1 MSIKVRE
8 SISNLQTYN
17 VGGRSDLS
25 SDWECFDWNESE
37 FPPSNKVFEV
47 MKSFYR
53 YERYPD
59 ITAKELKIKLSG
71 YVGLPTQFIEVY
83 NGSDDALKD
92 IITVFVDKDTRVL
105 SYQPSYT
112 QVNTFITTNT
122 DKYIKA
128 NILDPLGD
136 HVYNFNLCAGVDVV
150 YLVNPNNPTGK
161 LLEVDKIEELV
172 NTYPDVLFIVDEA
185 YYEFAKTSCCH
196 LVVSHKNL
204 IVTRTFS
211 KAFGLASVRL
221 GYCMGHPD
229 TLEHLKKIR
238 NGKAVN
244 TLAQLCGI
252 AALDDLDYLDSRIRE
267 MNDAKKFFIDNLPH
281 QYNAVDSQTN
291 FILLKTPDSEKLL
304 NRMKDNKILIR
315 DRSSFDNL
323 QNCVRIT
330 IGSKKQIIRVLD
342 VINYA

>member
-1 MSIKVRE
+1 MGIKFRQSIN
-8 SISNLQTYN
+8 NLQTYN

-37 FPPSNKVFEV
+37 FPPTNKVFEV

-59 ITAKELKIKLSG
+59 ITAKLLKSKLSD
-71 YVGLPTQFIEVY
+71 YVSLPVDFIEVY

-92 IITVFVDKDTRVL
+92 IITVFVDRETHVL

-122 DKYIKA
+122 ENYMKVNIK
-128 NILDPLGD
+128 NPLGEHEYD
-136 HVYNFNLCAGVDVV
+136 FDYCKVANVV

-161 LLEVDKIEELV
+161 LLAVDEIEKLLK
-172 NTYPDVLFIVDEA
+172 TYPDTLFIVDEA
-185 YYEFAKTSCCH
+185 YYEFAKQSSCH

-221 GYCMGHPD
+221 GYCMAHPD
-229 TLEHLKKIR
+229 TLLHLRKIR

-244 TLAQLCGI
+244 SLAQLCGV
-252 AALDDLDYLDSRIRE
+252 AALDDLDYLDSRIDE
-267 MNDAKKFFIDNLPH
+267 MNDAKKFFVDNLPH
-281 QYNAVDSQTN
+281 EYYAVDSQTN
-291 FILLKTPDSEKLL
+291 FVLLKTPDSKKLL
-304 NRMKDNKILIR
+304 NKMKDNKILIR

-323 QNCVRIT
+323 ENCVRIT

-342 VINYA
+342 VINA

>member
-1 MSIKVRE
+1 MGIKFRQSIN
-8 SISNLQTYN
+8 NLQTYN

-37 FPPSNKVFEV
+37 FPPTNKVFEV

-59 ITAKELKIKLSG
+59 ITAKLLKSKLSD
-71 YVGLPTQFIEVY
+71 YVSLPVDFIEVY

-92 IITVFVDKDTRVL
+92 IITVFVDRETHVL

-122 DKYIKA
+122 ENYMKVNIK
-128 NILDPLGD
+128 NPLGEHEYD
-136 HVYNFNLCAGVDVV
+136 FNYCKVANVV

-161 LLEVDKIEELV
+161 LLAVEEIEKLLK
-172 NTYPDVLFIVDEA
+172 TYPDTLFIVDEA
-185 YYEFAKTSCCH
+185 YYEFAKQSCSY

-229 TLEHLKKIR
+229 TLSHLRKIR

-244 TLAQLCGI
+244 SLAQLCGV
-252 AALDDLDYLDSRIRE
+252 AALDDLDYLDSRIDE
-267 MNDAKKFFIDNLPH
+267 MNDAKKFFVDNLPH
-281 QYNAVDSQTN
+281 EYYAVDSQTN
-291 FILLKTPDSEKLL
+291 FVLLKTPDSKKLL
-304 NRMKDNKILIR
+304 NKMKDNKILIR

-323 QNCVRIT
+323 ENCVRIT

-342 VINYA
+342 VINA

>member
-1 MSIKVRE
+1 MGIKVRK

-59 ITAKELKIKLSG
+59 ITAKDLKIKLSG

-172 NTYPDVLFIVDEA
+172 RTYPDVLFIVDEA

-244 TLAQLCGI
+244 TLAQMCGI

>member
-1 MSIKVRE
+1 MPIKVRK

-37 FPPSNKVFEV
+37 FPPTNKVFEV

-59 ITAKELKIKLSG
+59 ITAKQLKNKLTE
-71 YVGLPTQFIEVY
+71 YVSLPVDFIEVY

-92 IITVFVDKDTRVL
+92 IITVFVDRDTKVL

-122 DKYIKA
+122 ENYMKVNIK
-128 NILDPLGD
+128 DPLGKHEYD
-136 HVYNFNLCAGVDVV
+136 FDYCRINDVV

-161 LLEVDKIEELV
+161 LLPVEEIEKLV
-172 NTYPDVLFIVDEA
+172 KTYTNTLFIVDEA
-185 YYEFAKTSCCH
+185 YYEFAKQSCSH

-229 TLEHLKKIR
+229 TLSHIRKIR

-244 TLAQLCGI
+244 TLGQLCGI
-252 AALDDLDYLDSRIRE
+252 AALNDLDYLQSRIDE
-267 MNDAKKFFIDNLPH
+267 MNDAKKFFIDNLPNY
-281 QYNAVDSQTN
+281 YNALDSDAN
-291 FILLKTPDSEKLL
+291 FVLVKTPDSKKLL
-304 NRMKDNKILIR
+304 EKMKENKILIR
-315 DRSSFDNL
+315 DRSAFDNL
-323 QNCVRIT
+323 ENCVRIT

-342 VINYA
+342 VMTN

>member
-1 MSIKVRE
+1 MSIKVRK

-59 ITAKELKIKLSG
+59 ITAKDLKIKLSG

-172 NTYPDVLFIVDEA
+172 RTYPDVLFIVDEA

-244 TLAQLCGI
+244 TLAQMCGI

>member
-1 MSIKVRE
+1 MPIKVRK

-37 FPPSNKVFEV
+37 FPPTNKVFEV

-59 ITAKELKIKLSG
+59 ITAKQLKTKLSE
-71 YVGLPTQFIEVY
+71 YVSLPVDFIEVY

-122 DKYIKA
+122 EHYEKI
-128 NILDPLGD
+128 NIQDPLGEHHYD
-136 HVYNFNLCAGVDVV
+136 FNYCKSADVV

-161 LLEVDKIEELV
+161 LLPVKQIEKLV
-172 NTYPDVLFIVDEA
+172 KQYSNTLFIVDEA
-185 YYEFAKTSCCH
+185 YYEFAKQSCTH

-221 GYCMGHPD
+221 GYCMAHPD
-229 TLEHLKKIR
+229 TLSDVRKIR

-244 TLAQLCGI
+244 ALGQLCGI
-252 AALDDLDYLDSRIRE
+252 AALNDLDYLQSRIDE
-267 MNDAKKFFIDNLPH
+267 MNDAKKFFIDNLPN
-281 QYNAVDSQTN
+281 YYQTVNSDAN
-291 FILLKTPDSEKLL
+291 FVLVKTP
-304 NRMKDNKILIR
+304 N
-315 DRSSFDNL
+315 
-323 QNCVRIT
+323 
-330 IGSKKQIIRVLD
+330 SKKVLEKMR
-342 VINYA
+342 

>member
-1 MSIKVRE
+1 MGIKFRQSIN
-8 SISNLQTYN
+8 NLQTYN

-37 FPPSNKVFEV
+37 FPPTNKVFEV

-59 ITAKELKIKLSG
+59 ITAKLLKRKLSD
-71 YVGLPTQFIEVY
+71 YVSLPVDFIEVY

-92 IITVFVDKDTRVL
+92 IITVFVDRETHVL

-122 DKYIKA
+122 ENYMKVNIK
-128 NILDPLGD
+128 NPLGEHEYD
-136 HVYNFNLCAGVDVV
+136 FDYCKVANVV

-161 LLEVDKIEELV
+161 LLAVDEIEKLLK
-172 NTYPDVLFIVDEA
+172 TYPDTLFIVDEA
-185 YYEFAKTSCCH
+185 YYEFAKQSSCH

-229 TLEHLKKIR
+229 TLSHLRKIR

-244 TLAQLCGI
+244 SLAQLCGV
-252 AALDDLDYLDSRIRE
+252 AALDDLDYLDSRIDE
-267 MNDAKKFFIDNLPH
+267 MNDAKKFFVDNLPH
-281 QYNAVDSQTN
+281 EYHAVDSQTN
-291 FILLKTPDSEKLL
+291 FVLLKTPDSKKLL
-304 NRMKDNKILIR
+304 NKMKDNKILIR

-323 QNCVRIT
+323 ENCVRIT

-342 VINYA
+342 VINA

>member
-1 MSIKVRE
+1 MGIKVRK

-37 FPPSNKVFEV
+37 FPPTNKVFEV

-59 ITAKELKIKLSG
+59 ITATQLKNKLSE
-71 YVGLPTQFIEVY
+71 YVSLPVDFIEVY

-92 IITVFVDKDTRVL
+92 IITVFVDKDTHVL

-122 DKYIKA
+122 ENYMKVNIK
-128 NILDPLGD
+128 DPLGKHEYD
-136 HVYNFNLCAGVDVV
+136 FNYCKINEVV

-161 LLEVDKIEELV
+161 LLPVEEIEKLV
-172 NTYPDVLFIVDEA
+172 KTYPNTLFIVDEA
-185 YYEFAKTSCCH
+185 YYEFAKQSCSH

-229 TLEHLKKIR
+229 TLSHIRKIR

-244 TLAQLCGI
+244 TLGQLCGI
-252 AALDDLDYLDSRIRE
+252 AALNDLDYLQSRIDE
-267 MNDAKKFFIDNLPH
+267 MNDAKKFFIDNLPNY
-281 QYNAVDSQTN
+281 YNALDSDAN
-291 FILLKTPDSEKLL
+291 FVLVKTPDSKKLL
-304 NRMKDNKILIR
+304 EKMKKNKILIR
-315 DRSSFDNL
+315 DRSAFDNL
-323 QNCVRIT
+323 ENCVRIT

-342 VINYA
+342 VMTN

>member
-1 MSIKVRE
+1 MGIKFRQSIN
-8 SISNLQTYN
+8 NLQTYN

-37 FPPSNKVFEV
+37 FPPTNKVFEV

-59 ITAKELKIKLSG
+59 ITAKLLKSKLSD
-71 YVGLPTQFIEVY
+71 YVSLPVDFIEVY

-92 IITVFVDKDTRVL
+92 IITVFVDRETHVL

-122 DKYIKA
+122 ENYMKVNIK
-128 NILDPLGD
+128 NPLGEHEYD
-136 HVYNFNLCAGVDVV
+136 FNYCKVANVV

-161 LLEVDKIEELV
+161 LLAVDEIEKLLK
-172 NTYPDVLFIVDEA
+172 TYPDTLFIVDEA
-185 YYEFAKTSCCH
+185 YYEFAKQSSCH

-229 TLEHLKKIR
+229 TLSHLRKIR

-244 TLAQLCGI
+244 SLAQLCGV
-252 AALDDLDYLDSRIRE
+252 AALDDLDYLDSRIDE
-267 MNDAKKFFIDNLPH
+267 MNDAKKFFVDNLPH
-281 QYNAVDSQTN
+281 EYYAVDSQTN
-291 FILLKTPDSEKLL
+291 FVLLKTPDSKKLL
-304 NRMKDNKILIR
+304 NKMKDNKILIR

-323 QNCVRIT
+323 ENCVRIT

-342 VINYA
+342 VINA

>member
-1 MSIKVRE
+1 MGIKVRK

-37 FPPSNKVFEV
+37 FPPTNKVFEV

-59 ITAKELKIKLSG
+59 ITATQLKNKLSE
-71 YVGLPTQFIEVY
+71 YVSLPVDFIEVY

-92 IITVFVDKDTRVL
+92 IITVFVDKDTHVL

-122 DKYIKA
+122 ENYMKVNIK
-128 NILDPLGD
+128 DPLGKHEYD
-136 HVYNFNLCAGVDVV
+136 FDYCKVNEVV

-161 LLEVDKIEELV
+161 LLPVEEIEKLV
-172 NTYPDVLFIVDEA
+172 KTYPNTLFIVDEA
-185 YYEFAKTSCCH
+185 YYEFAKQSCSH

-229 TLEHLKKIR
+229 TLSHIRKIR

-244 TLAQLCGI
+244 TLGQLCGI
-252 AALDDLDYLDSRIRE
+252 AALNDLDYLQSRIDE
-267 MNDAKKFFIDNLPH
+267 MNDAKKFFIDNLPNY
-281 QYNAVDSQTN
+281 YNALDSDAN
-291 FILLKTPDSEKLL
+291 FVLVKTPDSKKLL
-304 NRMKDNKILIR
+304 EKMKENKILIR
-315 DRSSFDNL
+315 DRSAFDNL
-323 QNCVRIT
+323 ENCVRIT

-342 VINYA
+342 VMTN

>member
-1 MSIKVRE
+1 MGIKFRQSIN
-8 SISNLQTYN
+8 NLQTYN

-25 SDWECFDWNESE
+25 ADWECFDWNESE
-37 FPPSNKVFEV
+37 FPPTNKVFEV

-59 ITAKELKIKLSG
+59 ITAKLLKSKLSD
-71 YVGLPTQFIEVY
+71 YVSLPVDFIEVY

-92 IITVFVDKDTRVL
+92 IITVFVDRETHVL

-122 DKYIKA
+122 ENYMKVNIK
-128 NILDPLGD
+128 NPLGEHEYD
-136 HVYNFNLCAGVDVV
+136 FDYCKVANVV

-161 LLEVDKIEELV
+161 LLAVDEIEKLLK
-172 NTYPDVLFIVDEA
+172 TYPDTLFIVDEA
-185 YYEFAKTSCCH
+185 YYEFAKQSCSH

-229 TLEHLKKIR
+229 TLSHIRKIR

-244 TLAQLCGI
+244 TLGQLCGI
-252 AALDDLDYLDSRIRE
+252 AALNDLDYLQSRIDE
-267 MNDAKKFFIDNLPH
+267 MNDAKKFFIDNLPNY
-281 QYNAVDSQTN
+281 YNALDSDAN
-291 FILLKTPDSEKLL
+291 FVLVKTPDSKKLL
-304 NRMKDNKILIR
+304 EKMKENKILIR
-315 DRSSFDNL
+315 DRSAFDNL
-323 QNCVRIT
+323 ENCVRIT

-342 VINYA
+342 VMTN

>member
-1 MSIKVRE
+1 MPIKVRK

-37 FPPSNKVFEV
+37 FPPTNKVFEV

-59 ITAKELKIKLSG
+59 ITAKQLKNKLSE
-71 YVGLPTQFIEVY
+71 YVSLPVDFIEVY

-92 IITVFVDKDTRVL
+92 IITVFVDRDTKVL

-122 DKYIKA
+122 EHYEKI
-128 NILDPLGD
+128 NIQDPLGEHHYD
-136 HVYNFNLCAGVDVV
+136 FDYCKSADVV

-161 LLEVDKIEELV
+161 LLPVKEIEKLV
-172 NTYPDVLFIVDEA
+172 KQYPNTLFIVDEA
-185 YYEFAKTSCCH
+185 YYEFAKQSCTH

-221 GYCMGHPD
+221 GYCMAHPD
-229 TLEHLKKIR
+229 TLSDVRKIR

-244 TLAQLCGI
+244 ALGQLCGI
-252 AALDDLDYLDSRIRE
+252 AALNDLDYLQSRIDE
-267 MNDAKKFFIDNLPH
+267 MNDAKKFFIDNLPNYY
-281 QYNAVDSQTN
+281 QAVNSDAN
-291 FILLKTPDSEKLL
+291 FVLVKTPDSKKVLEKM
-304 NRMKDNKILIR
+304 RKNKILIR
-315 DRSSFDNL
+315 DRSAFENL
-323 QNCVRIT
+323 ENCVRIT

-342 VINYA
+342 VMTN

>member
-1 MSIKVRE
+1 MGIKFRQSIN
-8 SISNLQTYN
+8 NLQTYN

-37 FPPSNKVFEV
+37 FPPTNKVFEV

-59 ITAKELKIKLSG
+59 ITAKLLKNKLSD
-71 YVGLPTQFIEVY
+71 YVSLPVDFIEVY

-92 IITVFVDKDTRVL
+92 IITVFVDRETHVL

-122 DKYIKA
+122 ENYMKVNIK
-128 NILDPLGD
+128 NPLGEHEYD
-136 HVYNFNLCAGVDVV
+136 FDYCKVANVV

-161 LLEVDKIEELV
+161 LLAVDEIEKLLK
-172 NTYPDVLFIVDEA
+172 TYPDTLFIVDEA
-185 YYEFAKTSCCH
+185 YYEFAKQSCSH
-196 LVVSHKNL
+196 LVISHKNL

-229 TLEHLKKIR
+229 TLSHLRKIR

-244 TLAQLCGI
+244 SLAQLCGI
-252 AALDDLDYLDSRIRE
+252 AALDDLDYLDSRIDE
-267 MNDAKKFFIDNLPH
+267 MNDAKKFFVDNLPH
-281 QYNAVDSQTN
+281 EYYAVDSQTN
-291 FILLKTPDSEKLL
+291 FVLLKTPDSKKLL
-304 NRMKDNKILIR
+304 NKMKDNKILIR

-323 QNCVRIT
+323 ENCVRIT

-342 VINYA
+342 VINA

>member
-1 MSIKVRE
+1 MPIKVRK

-37 FPPSNKVFEV
+37 FPPTNKVFEV

-59 ITAKELKIKLSG
+59 ITAKQLKNKLSE
-71 YVGLPTQFIEVY
+71 YVSLPVDFIEVY

-92 IITVFVDKDTRVL
+92 IITVFVDKDTKVL

-122 DKYIKA
+122 EHYEKI
-128 NILDPLGD
+128 NIQDPLGEHHYD
-136 HVYNFNLCAGVDVV
+136 FDYCKSADVV

-161 LLEVDKIEELV
+161 LLPVKEIEKLV
-172 NTYPDVLFIVDEA
+172 KQYPDTLFIVDEA
-185 YYEFAKTSCCH
+185 YYEFAKQSCTH

-221 GYCMGHPD
+221 GYCMAHPD
-229 TLEHLKKIR
+229 TLSDVRKIR

-244 TLAQLCGI
+244 ALGQLCGI
-252 AALDDLDYLDSRIRE
+252 AALNDLDYLQSRIDE
-267 MNDAKKFFIDNLPH
+267 MNDAKKFFIDNLPNYY
-281 QYNAVDSQTN
+281 QAVNSDAN
-291 FILLKTPDSEKLL
+291 FVLVKTPDSKKVLEKM
-304 NRMKDNKILIR
+304 RENKILIR
-315 DRSSFDNL
+315 DRSAFENL
-323 QNCVRIT
+323 ENCVRIT

-342 VINYA
+342 VMTN

>member
-1 MSIKVRE
+1 MPIKVRK

-37 FPPSNKVFEV
+37 FPPTNKVFEV

-59 ITAKELKIKLSG
+59 ITAKQLKNKLSE
-71 YVGLPTQFIEVY
+71 YVSLPVDFIEVY

-92 IITVFVDKDTRVL
+92 IITVFVDKDTKVL

-122 DKYIKA
+122 EHYEKI
-128 NILDPLGD
+128 NIQDPLGEHYYD
-136 HVYNFNLCAGVDVV
+136 FDYCKSADVV

-161 LLEVDKIEELV
+161 LLPVKEIEKLV
-172 NTYPDVLFIVDEA
+172 KQYPNTLFIVDEA
-185 YYEFAKTSCCH
+185 YYEFAKQSCTH

-221 GYCMGHPD
+221 GYCMAHPD
-229 TLEHLKKIR
+229 TLSDVRKIR

-244 TLAQLCGI
+244 ALGQLCGI
-252 AALDDLDYLDSRIRE
+252 AALNDLDYLQSRIDE
-267 MNDAKKFFIDNLPH
+267 MNDAKKFFIDNLPNYYH
-281 QYNAVDSQTN
+281 AVSSDAN
-291 FILLKTPDSEKLL
+291 FVLVKTPDSKKVLEKM
-304 NRMKDNKILIR
+304 RENKILIR
-315 DRSSFDNL
+315 DRSAFENL
-323 QNCVRIT
+323 ENCVRIT

-342 VINYA
+342 VMTN

>member
-1 MSIKVRE
+1 MGIKFRQSIN
-8 SISNLQTYN
+8 NLQTYN

-37 FPPSNKVFEV
+37 FPPTNKVFEV

-59 ITAKELKIKLSG
+59 ITAKLLKSKLSD
-71 YVGLPTQFIEVY
+71 YVSLPVDFIEVY

-92 IITVFVDKDTRVL
+92 IITVFVDRETHVL

-122 DKYIKA
+122 ENYMKVNIK
-128 NILDPLGD
+128 NPLGEHEYD
-136 HVYNFNLCAGVDVV
+136 FDYCKVANVV

-161 LLEVDKIEELV
+161 LLAVDEIEKLLK
-172 NTYPDVLFIVDEA
+172 TYPDTLFIVDEA
-185 YYEFAKTSCCH
+185 YYEFAKQSCSH
-196 LVVSHKNL
+196 LVISHKNL

-229 TLEHLKKIR
+229 TLSHLRKIR

-244 TLAQLCGI
+244 SLAQLCGI
-252 AALDDLDYLDSRIRE
+252 AALDDLDYLDSRIDE
-267 MNDAKKFFIDNLPH
+267 MNDAKKFFVDNLPH
-281 QYNAVDSQTN
+281 EYHAVDSQTN
-291 FILLKTPDSEKLL
+291 FVLLKTPDSKKLL
-304 NRMKDNKILIR
+304 NKMKDNKILIR

-323 QNCVRIT
+323 ENCVRIT

-342 VINYA
+342 VINA

>member
-1 MSIKVRE
+1 MGINVRK

-37 FPPSNKVFEV
+37 FPPTNKVFEV

-59 ITAKELKIKLSG
+59 ITATQLKNKLSE
-71 YVGLPTQFIEVY
+71 YVSLPVDFIEVY

-92 IITVFVDKDTRVL
+92 IITVFVDKDTHVL

-122 DKYIKA
+122 ENYMKVNIK
-128 NILDPLGD
+128 DPLGKHEYD
-136 HVYNFNLCAGVDVV
+136 FDYCKVNEVV

-161 LLEVDKIEELV
+161 LLPVEEIKKLV
-172 NTYPDVLFIVDEA
+172 KTYPNTLFIVDEA
-185 YYEFAKTSCCH
+185 YYEFAKQSCSH

-229 TLEHLKKIR
+229 TLSHIRKIR

-244 TLAQLCGI
+244 TLGQLCGI
-252 AALDDLDYLDSRIRE
+252 AALNDLDYLQSRIDE
-267 MNDAKKFFIDNLPH
+267 MNDAKKFFIDNLPNY
-281 QYNAVDSQTN
+281 YNALDSDAN
-291 FILLKTPDSEKLL
+291 FVLVKTPDSKKLL
-304 NRMKDNKILIR
+304 EKMKENKILIR
-315 DRSSFDNL
+315 DRSAFDNL
-323 QNCVRIT
+323 ENCVRIT

-342 VINYA
+342 VMTN

>member
-1 MSIKVRE
+1 MGIKFRQSIN
-8 SISNLQTYN
+8 NLQTYN

-37 FPPSNKVFEV
+37 FPPTNKVFEV

-59 ITAKELKIKLSG
+59 ITAKLLKSKLSD
-71 YVGLPTQFIEVY
+71 YVSLPVDFIEVY

-92 IITVFVDKDTRVL
+92 IITVFVDKETHVL

-122 DKYIKA
+122 ENYMKVNIK
-128 NILDPLGD
+128 NPLGEHEYD
-136 HVYNFNLCAGVDVV
+136 FDYCKVTNVV

-161 LLEVDKIEELV
+161 LLAVDEIEKLLK
-172 NTYPDVLFIVDEA
+172 TYPDTLFIVDEA
-185 YYEFAKTSCCH
+185 YYEFAKQSSCH

-229 TLEHLKKIR
+229 TLSHLRKIR

-244 TLAQLCGI
+244 SLAQLCGV
-252 AALDDLDYLDSRIRE
+252 AALDDLNYLDSRIDE
-267 MNDAKKFFIDNLPH
+267 MNDAKKFFVDNLPH
-281 QYNAVDSQTN
+281 EYYAVDSQTN
-291 FILLKTPDSEKLL
+291 FVLLKTPDSKKLL
-304 NRMKDNKILIR
+304 NKMKDNKILIR

-323 QNCVRIT
+323 ENCVRIT

-342 VINYA
+342 VINA

>member
-1 MSIKVRE
+1 MPIKVRK

-37 FPPSNKVFEV
+37 FPPTNKVFEV

-59 ITAKELKIKLSG
+59 ITAKQLKNKLSE
-71 YVGLPTQFIEVY
+71 YVSLPVDFIEVY

-92 IITVFVDKDTRVL
+92 IITVFVDKDTKVL

-122 DKYIKA
+122 EHYEKI
-128 NILDPLGD
+128 NIQDPLGEHHYD
-136 HVYNFNLCAGVDVV
+136 FDYCESADVV

-161 LLEVDKIEELV
+161 LLPVKEIEKLV
-172 NTYPDVLFIVDEA
+172 KKYPNTLFIVDEA
-185 YYEFAKTSCCH
+185 YYEFAKQSCTH

-221 GYCMGHPD
+221 GYCMAHPD
-229 TLEHLKKIR
+229 TLSDVRKIR

-244 TLAQLCGI
+244 ALGQLCGI
-252 AALDDLDYLDSRIRE
+252 AALNDLDYLQSRIDE
-267 MNDAKKFFIDNLPH
+267 MNDAKKFFIDNLPNYY
-281 QYNAVDSQTN
+281 QAVNSDAN
-291 FILLKTPDSEKLL
+291 FVLVKTPDSKKVLEKM
-304 NRMKDNKILIR
+304 RENKILIR
-315 DRSSFDNL
+315 DRSAFENL
-323 QNCVRIT
+323 ENCVRIT

-342 VINYA
+342 VMTN

>member
-1 MSIKVRE
+1 MGIKFRQSIN
-8 SISNLQTYN
+8 NLQTYN

-37 FPPSNKVFEV
+37 FPPTNKVFEV

-59 ITAKELKIKLSG
+59 ITSKLLKSKLSE
-71 YVGLPTQFIEVY
+71 YVSLPVDFIEVY

-92 IITVFVDKDTRVL
+92 IITVFVDRETHVL

-122 DKYIKA
+122 ENYMKVNIK
-128 NILDPLGD
+128 NPLGEHEYD
-136 HVYNFNLCAGVDVV
+136 FDYCKVANVV

-161 LLEVDKIEELV
+161 LLAVEEIEKLLK
-172 NTYPDVLFIVDEA
+172 TYPDTLFIVDEA
-185 YYEFAKTSCCH
+185 YYEFAKQSCSH

-229 TLEHLKKIR
+229 TLSHLRKIR

-244 TLAQLCGI
+244 SLAQLCGI
-252 AALDDLDYLDSRIRE
+252 AALDDLDYLDSRIDE
-267 MNDAKKFFIDNLPH
+267 MNDAKKFFVDNLPH
-281 QYNAVDSQTN
+281 EYYAVDSQTN
-291 FILLKTPDSEKLL
+291 FVLLKTPDSKKLL
-304 NRMKDNKILIR
+304 NKMKDNKILIR

-323 QNCVRIT
+323 ENCVRIT

-342 VINYA
+342 VINA

>member
-1 MSIKVRE
+1 MPIKVRK
-8 SISNLQTYN
+8 SINNLQTYN

-37 FPPSNKVFEV
+37 FPPTNKVFEV

-59 ITAKELKIKLSG
+59 ITAKQLKNKLSE
-71 YVGLPTQFIEVY
+71 YVSLPVDFIEVY

-122 DKYIKA
+122 EHYEKI
-128 NILDPLGD
+128 NIQDPLGEHYYD
-136 HVYNFNLCAGVDVV
+136 FDYCKSADVV

-161 LLEVDKIEELV
+161 LLPVKEIEKLV
-172 NTYPDVLFIVDEA
+172 KQYPNTLFIVDEA
-185 YYEFAKTSCCH
+185 YYEFAKQSCTH

-221 GYCMGHPD
+221 GYCMAHPD
-229 TLEHLKKIR
+229 TLSDVRKIR

-244 TLAQLCGI
+244 ALGQLCGI
-252 AALDDLDYLDSRIRE
+252 AALNDLDYLQSRIDE
-267 MNDAKKFFIDNLPH
+267 MNDAKKFFIDNLPNYY
-281 QYNAVDSQTN
+281 QAVNSDAN
-291 FILLKTPDSEKLL
+291 FVLVKTPDSKKVLEKM
-304 NRMKDNKILIR
+304 RENKILIR
-315 DRSSFDNL
+315 DRSAFENL
-323 QNCVRIT
+323 ENCVRIT

-342 VINYA
+342 VMTN

>member
-1 MSIKVRE
+1 MGIKFRQSIN
-8 SISNLQTYN
+8 NLQTYN

-37 FPPSNKVFEV
+37 FPPTNKVFEV

-59 ITAKELKIKLSG
+59 ITAKLLKSKLSD
-71 YVGLPTQFIEVY
+71 YVSLPVDFIEVY

-92 IITVFVDKDTRVL
+92 IITVFVDRETHVL

-122 DKYIKA
+122 ENYMKVNIK
-128 NILDPLGD
+128 NPLGEHEYD
-136 HVYNFNLCAGVDVV
+136 FDYCKVANVV

-161 LLEVDKIEELV
+161 LLAVDEIEKLLK
-172 NTYPDVLFIVDEA
+172 TYPDTLFIVDEA
-185 YYEFAKTSCCH
+185 YYEFAKQSCSH

-221 GYCMGHPD
+221 GYCMAHPD
-229 TLEHLKKIR
+229 TLLHLRKIR

-244 TLAQLCGI
+244 SLAQLCGI
-252 AALDDLDYLDSRIRE
+252 AALDDLDYLDSRIDE
-267 MNDAKKFFIDNLPH
+267 MNDAKKFFVDNLPH
-281 QYNAVDSQTN
+281 EYYAVDSQTN
-291 FILLKTPDSEKLL
+291 FVLLKTPDSKKLL
-304 NRMKDNKILIR
+304 NKMKDNKILIR

-323 QNCVRIT
+323 ENCVRIT

-342 VINYA
+342 VINA

>member
-1 MSIKVRE
+1 MPIKVRK

-37 FPPSNKVFEV
+37 FPPTNKVFEV

-59 ITAKELKIKLSG
+59 ITATQLKNKLSD
-71 YVGLPTQFIEVY
+71 YVSLPVDFIEVY

-92 IITVFVDKDTRVL
+92 IITVFVDKDTKVL

-122 DKYIKA
+122 ENYMKVNIK
-128 NILDPLGD
+128 DPLGKHEYD
-136 HVYNFNLCAGVDVV
+136 FNYCKINEVV

-161 LLEVDKIEELV
+161 LLPVEEIEKLV
-172 NTYPDVLFIVDEA
+172 KTYPNTLFIVDEA
-185 YYEFAKTSCCH
+185 YYEFAKQSCSH

-229 TLEHLKKIR
+229 TLSHIRKIR

-244 TLAQLCGI
+244 TLGQLCGI
-252 AALDDLDYLDSRIRE
+252 AALNDLDYLQSRIDE
-267 MNDAKKFFIDNLPH
+267 MNDAKKFFIDNLPNY
-281 QYNAVDSQTN
+281 YNALDSDAN
-291 FILLKTPDSEKLL
+291 FVLVKTPDSKKLL
-304 NRMKDNKILIR
+304 EKMKENKILIR
-315 DRSSFDNL
+315 DRSAFDNL
-323 QNCVRIT
+323 ENCVRIT

-342 VINYA
+342 VMTN

>member
-1 MSIKVRE
+1 MGIKFRQSIN
-8 SISNLQTYN
+8 NLQTYN

-37 FPPSNKVFEV
+37 FPPTNKVFEV

-59 ITAKELKIKLSG
+59 ITAKLLKSKLSD
-71 YVGLPTQFIEVY
+71 YVSLPVDFIEVY

-92 IITVFVDKDTRVL
+92 IITVFVDRETHVL

-122 DKYIKA
+122 ENYMKVNIK
-128 NILDPLGD
+128 NPLGEHEYD
-136 HVYNFNLCAGVDVV
+136 FDYCKVANVV

-161 LLEVDKIEELV
+161 LLAVDEIEKLLK
-172 NTYPDVLFIVDEA
+172 TYPDTLFIVDEA
-185 YYEFAKTSCCH
+185 YYEFAKQSCSH

-229 TLEHLKKIR
+229 TLSQLRKIR

-244 TLAQLCGI
+244 SLAQLCGI
-252 AALDDLDYLDSRIRE
+252 AALDDLDYLDSRIDE
-267 MNDAKKFFIDNLPH
+267 MNDAKKFFVDNLPH
-281 QYNAVDSQTN
+281 EYYAVNSQTN
-291 FILLKTPDSEKLL
+291 FVLLKTPDSKKLL
-304 NRMKDNKILIR
+304 NKMKDNKILIR

-323 QNCVRIT
+323 ENCVRIT

-342 VINYA
+342 VINA

>member
-1 MSIKVRE
+1 MPIKVRK

-37 FPPSNKVFEV
+37 FPPTNKVFEV

-59 ITAKELKIKLSG
+59 ITAKQLKNKLSE
-71 YVGLPTQFIEVY
+71 YVSLPVDFIEVY

-92 IITVFVDKDTRVL
+92 IITVFVDRDTKVL

-122 DKYIKA
+122 EHYEKI
-128 NILDPLGD
+128 NIQDPLGEHYYD
-136 HVYNFNLCAGVDVV
+136 FDYCKSADVV

-161 LLEVDKIEELV
+161 LLPVKQIEKLV
-172 NTYPDVLFIVDEA
+172 KQYPNTLFIVDEA
-185 YYEFAKTSCCH
+185 YYEFAKQSCTH

-221 GYCMGHPD
+221 GYCMAHPD
-229 TLEHLKKIR
+229 TLSDVRKIR

-244 TLAQLCGI
+244 ALGQLCGI
-252 AALDDLDYLDSRIRE
+252 AALNDLDYLQSRIDE
-267 MNDAKKFFIDNLPH
+267 MNDAKKFFIDNLPNYY
-281 QYNAVDSQTN
+281 QAVNSDAN
-291 FILLKTPDSEKLL
+291 FVLVKTPDSKKVLEKM
-304 NRMKDNKILIR
+304 RENKILIR
-315 DRSSFDNL
+315 DRSAFENL
-323 QNCVRIT
+323 ENCVRIT

-342 VINYA
+342 VMTN

>member
-1 MSIKVRE
+1 MGIKFRQSIN
-8 SISNLQTYN
+8 NLQTYN

-37 FPPSNKVFEV
+37 FPPTNKVFEV

-59 ITAKELKIKLSG
+59 ITAKLLKSKLSD
-71 YVGLPTQFIEVY
+71 YVSLPVDFIEVY

-92 IITVFVDKDTRVL
+92 IITVFVDRETHVL

-122 DKYIKA
+122 ENYMKVNIK
-128 NILDPLGD
+128 NPLGEHEYD
-136 HVYNFNLCAGVDVV
+136 FDYCKVANVV

-161 LLEVDKIEELV
+161 LLAVDEIEKLLK
-172 NTYPDVLFIVDEA
+172 TYPDTLFIVDEA
-185 YYEFAKTSCCH
+185 YYEFAKQSSCH

-229 TLEHLKKIR
+229 TLSHLRKIR

-244 TLAQLCGI
+244 ALAQLCGV
-252 AALDDLDYLDSRIRE
+252 AALDDLDYLDSRIDE
-267 MNDAKKFFIDNLPH
+267 MNDAKKFFVDNLPH
-281 QYNAVDSQTN
+281 GYYAVNSQTN
-291 FILLKTPDSEKLL
+291 FVLLKTPDSKELL
-304 NRMKDNKILIR
+304 NKMKNNKILIR

-323 QNCVRIT
+323 ENCVRIT

-342 VINYA
+342 VINA

>member
-1 MSIKVRE
+1 MGIKFRQSIN
-8 SISNLQTYN
+8 NLQTYN

-37 FPPSNKVFEV
+37 FPPTNKVFEV

-59 ITAKELKIKLSG
+59 ITAKLLKNKLSD
-71 YVGLPTQFIEVY
+71 YVSLPVDFIEVY

-92 IITVFVDKDTRVL
+92 IITVFVDRETHVL

-122 DKYIKA
+122 ENYMKVNIK
-128 NILDPLGD
+128 NPLGEHEYD
-136 HVYNFNLCAGVDVV
+136 FDYCKVANVV

-161 LLEVDKIEELV
+161 LLAVDEIEKLLK
-172 NTYPDVLFIVDEA
+172 TYPDTLFIVDEA
-185 YYEFAKTSCCH
+185 YYEFAKQSCSH

-221 GYCMGHPD
+221 GYCMAHPD
-229 TLEHLKKIR
+229 TLLHLRKIR

-244 TLAQLCGI
+244 ALGQLCGI
-252 AALDDLDYLDSRIRE
+252 AALDDLDYLDSRIDE
-267 MNDAKKFFIDNLPH
+267 MNDAKKFFVDNLPH
-281 QYNAVDSQTN
+281 EYYAVDSQTN
-291 FILLKTPDSEKLL
+291 FVLLKTPDSKKLL
-304 NRMKDNKILIR
+304 NKMKDNKILIR

-323 QNCVRIT
+323 ENCVRIT

-342 VINYA
+342 VINA

>member
-1 MSIKVRE
+1 MGIKFRQSIN
-8 SISNLQTYN
+8 NLQTYN

-25 SDWECFDWNESE
+25 ADWECFDWNESE
-37 FPPSNKVFEV
+37 FPPTNKVFEV

-59 ITAKELKIKLSG
+59 ITAKLLKSKLSE
-71 YVGLPTQFIEVY
+71 YVSLPVDFIEVY

-92 IITVFVDKDTRVL
+92 IITVFVDKETHVL

-122 DKYIKA
+122 ENYMKVNIK
-128 NILDPLGD
+128 NPLGEHEYD
-136 HVYNFNLCAGVDVV
+136 FDYCKVVNVV

-161 LLEVDKIEELV
+161 LLAVDEIEKLLK
-172 NTYPDVLFIVDEA
+172 TYPDTLFIVDEA
-185 YYEFAKTSCCH
+185 YYEFAKQSCSH
-196 LVVSHKNL
+196 LVISHKNL

-229 TLEHLKKIR
+229 TLSHLRKIR

-244 TLAQLCGI
+244 SLAQLCGV
-252 AALDDLDYLDSRIRE
+252 AALDDLDYLDSRIDE
-267 MNDAKKFFIDNLPH
+267 MNDAKKFFVDNLPH
-281 QYNAVDSQTN
+281 EYYAVNSQTN
-291 FILLKTPDSEKLL
+291 FVLLKTPDSKKLL
-304 NRMKDNKILIR
+304 NKMKDNKILIR

-323 QNCVRIT
+323 ENCVRIT

-342 VINYA
+342 VINA

>member
-1 MSIKVRE
+1 MGIKFRQSIN
-8 SISNLQTYN
+8 NLQTYN

-37 FPPSNKVFEV
+37 FPPTNKVFEV

-59 ITAKELKIKLSG
+59 ITAKLLKSKLSD
-71 YVGLPTQFIEVY
+71 YVSLPVDFIEVY

-92 IITVFVDKDTRVL
+92 IITVFVDKETHVL

-122 DKYIKA
+122 ENYMKVNIK
-128 NILDPLGD
+128 NPLGEHEYD
-136 HVYNFNLCAGVDVV
+136 FDYCKVANVV

-161 LLEVDKIEELV
+161 LLEVDEIEKLLK
-172 NTYPDVLFIVDEA
+172 TYPDTLFIVDDA
-185 YYEFAKTSCCH
+185 YYEFAKQSCSH

-229 TLEHLKKIR
+229 TLSHLRKIR

-244 TLAQLCGI
+244 SLAQLCGI
-252 AALDDLDYLDSRIRE
+252 AALDDLDYLDSRIDE
-267 MNDAKKFFIDNLPH
+267 MNDAKKFFVDNLPH
-281 QYNAVDSQTN
+281 EYYAVDSQTN
-291 FILLKTPDSEKLL
+291 FVLLKTPDSKKLL
-304 NRMKDNKILIR
+304 NKMKDNKILIR

-323 QNCVRIT
+323 ENCVRIT

-342 VINYA
+342 VINA

>member
-1 MSIKVRE
+1 MVIKFRQSIN
-8 SISNLQTYN
+8 NLQTYN

-25 SDWECFDWNESE
+25 ADWECFDWNESE
-37 FPPSNKVFEV
+37 FPPTNKVFEV

-59 ITAKELKIKLSG
+59 ITAKLLKSKLSE
-71 YVGLPTQFIEVY
+71 YVSLPIDFIEVY

-92 IITVFVDKDTRVL
+92 IITVFVDKETHVL

-122 DKYIKA
+122 ENYMKVNIKNPLDEHEYDFDYCKVA
-128 NILDPLGD
+128 N
-136 HVYNFNLCAGVDVV
+136 VV

-161 LLEVDKIEELV
+161 LLAVDEIEKLLK
-172 NTYPDVLFIVDEA
+172 TYPDTLFIVDEA
-185 YYEFAKTSCCH
+185 YYEFAKQSCSH
-196 LVVSHKNL
+196 LVISHKNL

-229 TLEHLKKIR
+229 TLSHLRKIR

-244 TLAQLCGI
+244 SLAQLCGV
-252 AALDDLDYLDSRIRE
+252 AALDDLDYLDSRIDE
-267 MNDAKKFFIDNLPH
+267 MNDAKKFFVDNLPH
-281 QYNAVDSQTN
+281 GYYAVDSQTN
-291 FILLKTPDSEKLL
+291 FVLLKTPDSKELL
-304 NRMKDNKILIR
+304 NKMKNNKILIR

-323 QNCVRIT
+323 ENCVRIT

-342 VINYA
+342 VINA

>member
-1 MSIKVRE
+1 MGIKFRQSIN
-8 SISNLQTYN
+8 NLQTYN

-37 FPPSNKVFEV
+37 FPPTNKVFEV

-59 ITAKELKIKLSG
+59 ITAKLLKSKLSE
-71 YVGLPTQFIEVY
+71 YVSLPVDFIEVY

-92 IITVFVDKDTRVL
+92 IITVFVDKETHVL

-122 DKYIKA
+122 ENYMKVNIK
-128 NILDPLGD
+128 NPLGD
-136 HVYNFNLCAGVDVV
+136 HEYDFDYCKVANVV

-161 LLEVDKIEELV
+161 LLEVDEIEKLLK
-172 NTYPDVLFIVDEA
+172 TYPDTLFIVDEA
-185 YYEFAKTSCCH
+185 YYEFAKQSCSH
-196 LVVSHKNL
+196 LVISHKNL

-229 TLEHLKKIR
+229 TLSHLRKIR

-244 TLAQLCGI
+244 SLAQLCGV
-252 AALDDLDYLDSRIRE
+252 AALDDLNYLDSRIDE
-267 MNDAKKFFIDNLPH
+267 MNDAKKFFVDNLPH
-281 QYNAVDSQTN
+281 EYYAVDSQTN
-291 FILLKTPDSEKLL
+291 FVLLKTPDSKKLL
-304 NRMKDNKILIR
+304 NKMKDNKILIR

-323 QNCVRIT
+323 ENCVRIT

-342 VINYA
+342 VINA

>member
-1 MSIKVRE
+1 MGIKVRK

-37 FPPSNKVFEV
+37 FPPTNKVFEV

-59 ITAKELKIKLSG
+59 ITATQLKNKLSE
-71 YVGLPTQFIEVY
+71 YVSLPVDFIEVY

-92 IITVFVDKDTRVL
+92 IITVFVDKDTHVL

-122 DKYIKA
+122 ENYMKVNIK
-128 NILDPLGD
+128 DPLGKHEYD
-136 HVYNFNLCAGVDVV
+136 FNYCKVNEVV

-161 LLEVDKIEELV
+161 LLLVEEIEKLV
-172 NTYPDVLFIVDEA
+172 KTYPNTLFIVDEA
-185 YYEFAKTSCCH
+185 YYEFAKQSCSH

-229 TLEHLKKIR
+229 TLSHIRKIR

-244 TLAQLCGI
+244 TLGQLCGI
-252 AALDDLDYLDSRIRE
+252 AALNDLDYLQSRIDE
-267 MNDAKKFFIDNLPH
+267 MNDAKKFFIDNLPNY
-281 QYNAVDSQTN
+281 YNALDSDAN
-291 FILLKTPDSEKLL
+291 FVLVKTPDSKKLL
-304 NRMKDNKILIR
+304 EKMKENKILIR
-315 DRSSFDNL
+315 DRSAFDNL
-323 QNCVRIT
+323 ENCVRIT

-342 VINYA
+342 VMTN

>member
-1 MSIKVRE
+1 
-8 SISNLQTYN
+8 
-17 VGGRSDLS
+17 
-25 SDWECFDWNESE
+25 
-37 FPPSNKVFEV
+37 

-59 ITAKELKIKLSG
+59 ITATQLKNKLSE
-71 YVGLPTQFIEVY
+71 YVSLPVDFIEVY

-92 IITVFVDKDTRVL
+92 IITVFVDKDTHVL

-122 DKYIKA
+122 ENYMKVNIK
-128 NILDPLGD
+128 DPLGKHEYD
-136 HVYNFNLCAGVDVV
+136 FDYCKVNEVV

-161 LLEVDKIEELV
+161 LLPVEEIKKLV
-172 NTYPDVLFIVDEA
+172 KTYPNTLFIVDEA
-185 YYEFAKTSCCH
+185 YYEFAKQSCSH

-229 TLEHLKKIR
+229 TLSHIRKIR

-244 TLAQLCGI
+244 TLGQLCGI
-252 AALDDLDYLDSRIRE
+252 AALNDLDYLQSRIDE
-267 MNDAKKFFIDNLPH
+267 MNDAKKFFIDNLPNY
-281 QYNAVDSQTN
+281 YNALDSDAN
-291 FILLKTPDSEKLL
+291 FVLVKTPDSKKLL
-304 NRMKDNKILIR
+304 EKMKENKILIR
-315 DRSSFDNL
+315 DRSAFDNL
-323 QNCVRIT
+323 ENCVRIT

-342 VINYA
+342 VMTN

>member
-1 MSIKVRE
+1 MPIKVRK

-37 FPPSNKVFEV
+37 FPPTNKVFEV

-59 ITAKELKIKLSG
+59 ITAKQLKNKLTE
-71 YVGLPTQFIEVY
+71 YVSLPVDFIEVY

-92 IITVFVDKDTRVL
+92 IITVFVDRDTKVL

-122 DKYIKA
+122 ENYMKVNIK
-128 NILDPLGD
+128 DPLGKHEYD
-136 HVYNFNLCAGVDVV
+136 FDYCRINDVV

-161 LLEVDKIEELV
+161 LLPVEEIEKLV
-172 NTYPDVLFIVDEA
+172 KTYPNTLFIVDEA
-185 YYEFAKTSCCH
+185 YYEFAKQSCSH

-229 TLEHLKKIR
+229 TLSHIRKIR

-244 TLAQLCGI
+244 TLGQLCGI
-252 AALDDLDYLDSRIRE
+252 AALNDLDYLQSRIDE
-267 MNDAKKFFIDNLPH
+267 MNDAKKFFIDNLPNY
-281 QYNAVDSQTN
+281 YNALDSDAN
-291 FILLKTPDSEKLL
+291 FVLVKTPDSKKLL
-304 NRMKDNKILIR
+304 EKMKENKILIR
-315 DRSSFDNL
+315 DRSAFDNL
-323 QNCVRIT
+323 ENCVRIT

-342 VINYA
+342 VMTN